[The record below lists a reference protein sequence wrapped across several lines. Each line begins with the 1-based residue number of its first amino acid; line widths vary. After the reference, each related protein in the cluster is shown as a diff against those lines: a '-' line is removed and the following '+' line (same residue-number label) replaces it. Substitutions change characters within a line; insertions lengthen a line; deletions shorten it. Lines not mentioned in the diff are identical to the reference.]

1 MILYLKRAALDVE
14 KYDLCIENSIQSRI
28 YAFSWYLDI
37 VADHWDVLVLNDYEA
52 VMPLP
57 WKKKIGLKYI
67 TQPFFC
73 QQLGIFSKE
82 EISEEIQRQFIRKIP
97 LKFLKVSLA
106 LNSHNL
112 LIGQQIKKNLSVKL
126 NKNYESICKN
136 YSKGRKHAI
145 KVAEKNQL
153 MVAETSIQSLIDIQ
167 KKFYQYEFS
176 EEKLQKLSIQ
186 LLHQQK
192 GAILGIFKD
201 EVLLGGALF
210 VFSTKRIVYLFSAF
224 TELGRELQ
232 VASFLLNFM
241 LTKNENSQ
249 LIFDFEGGNI
259 LNMGKFYRS
268 FGAEEEIYA
277 LVTRTLV

>member
-1 MILYLKRAALDVE
+1 
-14 KYDLCIENSIQSRI
+14 
-28 YAFSWYLDI
+28 
-37 VADHWDVLVLNDYEA
+37 
-52 VMPLP
+52 
-57 WKKKIGLKYI
+57 
-67 TQPFFC
+67 
-73 QQLGIFSKE
+73 
-82 EISEEIQRQFIRKIP
+82 
-97 LKFLKVSLA
+97 
-106 LNSHNL
+106 
-112 LIGQQIKKNLSVKL
+112 
-126 NKNYESICKN
+126 
-136 YSKGRKHAI
+136 
-145 KVAEKNQL
+145 
-153 MVAETSIQSLIDIQ
+153 MVAETSIQSFIDIQ

-259 LNMGKFYRS
+259 LYMGKFYRS

>member
-57 WKKKIGLKYI
+57 WKKKFGLKYI
-67 TQPFFC
+67 TQPYFC

>member
-37 VADHWDVLVLNDYEA
+37 VADHCDVLVLNDYEA

-57 WKKKIGLKYI
+57 WKKKFGLKYI
-67 TQPFFC
+67 TQPYFC

>member
-1 MILYLKRAALDVE
+1 MISYIKRAALDVE
-14 KYDLCIENSIQSRI
+14 KYDSCIENSAQSRI

-37 VADHWDVLVLNDYEA
+37 VADNWDVLVLNDYEA
-52 VMPLP
+52 VMPIP
-57 WKKKIGLKYI
+57 WKQKFGLKYV
-67 TQPFFC
+67 TQPYFC

-97 LKFLKVSLA
+97 IQYLKVSLA
-106 LNSHNL
+106 LNSQNM
-112 LIGQQIKKNLSVKL
+112 LISTHVRKNLFL
-126 NKNYESICKN
+126 QLCKN
-136 YSKGRKHAI
+136 HESLRKNFSKGRKHAI

-153 MVAETSIQSLIDIQ
+153 IVAETSIQSLIDIQ
-167 KKFYQYEFS
+167 KKLYQYEFS
-176 EEKLQKLSIQ
+176 EEKLQKLSEQ

-201 EVLLGGALF
+201 QVLLGGALF

-232 VASFLLNFM
+232 AASFLLNFM
-241 LTKNENSQ
+241 LKKSENSQ

-259 LNMGKFYRS
+259 PNMATFYNS
-268 FGAEEEIYA
+268 FGAEEEIYT
-277 LVTRTLV
+277 LLTRTLV

>member
-1 MILYLKRAALDVE
+1 MISFVKRAALDVE
-14 KYDLCIENSIQSRI
+14 KYDSCIENSIQSRI

-57 WKKKIGLKYI
+57 WKQKFGLKYI
-67 TQPFFC
+67 TQPYFC
-73 QQLGIFSKE
+73 QQLGIFSVEK
-82 EISEEIQRQFIRKIP
+82 ISKEIQLQFIKKIP
-97 LKFLKVSLA
+97 LQFLKVALV
-106 LNSHNL
+106 LNSQNM
-112 LIGQQIKKNLSVKL
+112 LIGQPIKKNLFLQL
-126 NKNYESICKN
+126 NKNHELLRKKF
-136 YSKGRKHAI
+136 SKGRKHAI

-167 KKFYQYEFS
+167 KELYQYEFS
-176 EEKLQKLSIQ
+176 EKKLIKLSKQ
-186 LLHQQK
+186 VLQQNT
-192 GAILGIFKD
+192 GEVVGVFKD

>member
-1 MILYLKRAALDVE
+1 
-14 KYDLCIENSIQSRI
+14 
-28 YAFSWYLDI
+28 
-37 VADHWDVLVLNDYEA
+37 
-52 VMPLP
+52 
-57 WKKKIGLKYI
+57 
-67 TQPFFC
+67 
-73 QQLGIFSKE
+73 
-82 EISEEIQRQFIRKIP
+82 
-97 LKFLKVSLA
+97 
-106 LNSHNL
+106 
-112 LIGQQIKKNLSVKL
+112 
-126 NKNYESICKN
+126 
-136 YSKGRKHAI
+136 
-145 KVAEKNQL
+145 

-167 KKFYQYEFS
+167 KKLYRYEFS
-176 EEKLQKLSIQ
+176 EEKLQNLSEQ

>member
-57 WKKKIGLKYI
+57 WKKKFGLKYI
-67 TQPFFC
+67 TQPYFC

-232 VASFLLNFM
+232 VASFLLNYM
-241 LTKNENSQ
+241 LKKNENSQ
-249 LIFDFEGGNI
+249 LIFDFEGGN
-259 LNMGKFYRS
+259 LPNMGKFYRS
-268 FGAEEEIYA
+268 FGAEEECFCVYSRNIF
-277 LVTRTLV
+277 

>member
-14 KYDLCIENSIQSRI
+14 KYDLGIENSIQSRI

-37 VADHWDVLVLNDYEA
+37 VADHWDVLVLNDYDA
-52 VMPLP
+52 VMPIP
-57 WKKKIGLKYI
+57 WKQKFGLKYV
-67 TQPFFC
+67 TQPYFC